1 MKNKKGLLQKI
12 IDKIFTKKF
21 EEEKI
26 LDKDLSV
33 KKKVYKTLLRYAPKK
48 IIDNLFF
55 DIIKKYEKRIEDYE
69 EDEAKENK
77 KIEAKEK
84 NIYDRFVIFSLEAE
98 KILKQSDKSLLNEF
112 LSDVQNV
119 QINKKG
125 QQNSQDVKL
134 VMSKW
139 KKEIL
144 NIKAKNREGFIENI
158 QKGTLLKQQLEMAI
172 RYEEIQ
178 NIKEEAKEE
187 IKKTGEKKLYRW
199 LPSSAMNPDPE
210 HEKLY
215 GKIFEIGTGDS
226 QGNMPGERYGCQCD
240 LEIIN

>member
-1 MKNKKGLLQKI
+1 MKNKKGFLQII

-21 EEEKI
+21 EKEKI
-26 LDKDLSV
+26 LDKNLTV

-48 IIDNLFF
+48 TIDNLFF
-55 DIIKKYEKRIEDYE
+55 DIIKKYEKRIEEFE
-69 EDEAKENK
+69 ESEEKEK
-77 KIEAKEK
+77 QKIEEKQK
-84 NIYDRFVIFSLEAE
+84 NIYDRFVIFSLETE

-112 LSDVQNV
+112 LIDVKNIQVNR
-119 QINKKG
+119 KG
-125 QQNSQDVKL
+125 QQNSQEVKV
-134 VMSKW
+134 VMTKW
-139 KKEIL
+139 KEEIFK
-144 NIKAKNREGFIENI
+144 IKSKNREGFIENI

-240 LEIIN
+240 LEII